1 VGLQDPPFR
10 AAFQCTLIVDT
21 RCLEDLSSLITTSR
35 LYSSRRVPK
44 TAIYPSI
51 QGRQTSACFT
61 NRWEDPSLRIYLQRT
76 PSRSSA
82 TIQLYQEPSSPQQ
95 TTQPEAPLDVTLE
108 SWLPKSTSTWIPNID
123 AIDAIVTLVA
133 SPRNLPPFQFPHPEN
148 PTLVASVLERRQSNG
163 MKLPGQDPSS
173 TSIWYWNPGNLP

>member
-1 VGLQDPPFR
+1 LQDPPFR

-21 RCLEDLSSLITTSR
+21 RCVEDLSSLITTSR

-82 TIQLYQEPSSPQQ
+82 TIQLYQEPSSSQQ
-95 TTQPEAPLDVTLE
+95 TTQPEAPLRCDARELVTQKYLNLE
-108 SWLPKSTSTWIPNID
+108 SNID

-133 SPRNLPPFQFPHPEN
+133 SPRNFPHFAFPHPEN

-163 MKLPGQDPSS
+163 MRLRGQDPSS
-173 TSIWYWNPGNLP
+173 TKVWYWNPEHLP